1 MIQTSKQRYRE
12 FRRVGFVEDDA
23 GAQAAN
29 AQTAAATSAQSATPI
44 NHPRGAK
51 QRSNT
56 KKPYLRE
63 YIAWLRPFFGSLAI
77 VFLLAVLT
85 GLLSLLMPRATMYII
100 DDVLPNKN
108 AALLHRVGAAL
119 LAIVVVQQSLDWLRN
134 WRMATLNSRVLFR
147 LRLRLFRHL
156 LRLALHELSQMK
168 TGGIVT
174 RLMSDIDSVTG
185 LLQMAVITPGVAL
198 VKIVM
203 VLAML
208 LWINWQMAV
217 AAILLLPPIVVLNL
231 FSIRRIRPIYRS
243 LRRDRSEIDGRL
255 VETFGGI
262 RVVRAFRREAAEARR
277 FAVANHTAIRKGLLA
292 RAYEALVGAGW
303 GLLIP
308 LCSLLVIWL
317 GGTLVLMD
325 KATLGGVMAFQMYLM
340 MLLMPVSSI
349 VQSYGDTQQALAAME
364 RLFDTLRRPVDKP
377 DRPGAIDLPSAA
389 RLPGARSHLVQRLE
403 IENVTFAYPSGQT
416 ALSEINLDV
425 RGGWTVALVGS
436 SGAGKTTLT
445 NLVARFYDPVAGS
458 IRLNGVD
465 LRDIK
470 LASYRQLLGFV
481 QQDVFLFDGTIAENI
496 AYARKHATRDEIEAA
511 ARRANAHEFVASFA
525 RGYDTPIGER
535 GVRLSGGQA
544 QRISIARAILADP
557 RILIL
562 DEATSNLDT
571 ESEQLIQASMRELL
585 TDRTTFVIAH
595 RLSTVAHAD
604 LIVVLE
610 DGRIMETGTHE
621 ELLARDSRYRV
632 MVERQQRAM
641 REATEP
647 ASWFA

>member
-12 FRRVGFVEDDA
+12 FRRVGFVEDEA
-23 GAQAAN
+23 GAGALPAGGGVVQPGAA
-29 AQTAAATSAQSATPI
+29 
-44 NHPRGAK
+44 RERKAK
-51 QRSNT
+51 PKTGRS
-56 KKPYLRE
+56 YLRE
-63 YIAWLRPFFGSLAI
+63 YIAWLRPFFGTLAM
-77 VFLLAVLT
+77 VFALAVVT

-100 DDVLPNKN
+100 DDVLPKKDG
-108 AALLHRVGAAL
+108 ALLHKVGAAL
-119 LAIVVVQQSLDWLRN
+119 LAIVIVQQSLDWLRN

-217 AAILLLPPIVVLNL
+217 AAILLLPPIVLLNL

-303 GLLIP
+303 GFLIP

-317 GGTLVLMD
+317 GGTLVLID

-377 DRPGAIDLPSAA
+377 DRPGAIELPLVA
-389 RLPGARSHLVQRLE
+389 RGSGAKSRLVERLE
-403 IENVTFAYPSGQT
+403 FDQVTFAYPSGQV
-416 ALSEINLDV
+416 ALSDIDLDV
-425 RGGWTVALVGS
+425 RGGWTVALVGP

-445 NLVARFYDPVAGS
+445 NLVARFYDPVSGA

-470 LASYRQLLGFV
+470 LASFRQLLGFV
-481 QQDVFLFDGTIAENI
+481 QQDVFLFDGTIADNI
-496 AYARKHATRDEIEAA
+496 AYARKHATRAEIESA
-511 ARRANAHEFVASFA
+511 ARRANAHEFIAAFTH
-525 RGYDTPIGER
+525 GYDTQIGER

-544 QRISIARAILADP
+544 QRVSIARAILADP
-557 RILIL
+557 QILIL

-585 TDRTTFVIAH
+585 ADRTTFVIAH

-610 DGRIMETGTHE
+610 EGRVVETGTHE

-641 REATEP
+641 REAGEP
-647 ASWFA
+647 ANWFA

>member
-1 MIQTSKQRYRE
+1 MLQTSKQRYRE
-12 FRRVGFVEDDA
+12 FRRVGFVEEDTS
-23 GAQAAN
+23 G
-29 AQTAAATSAQSATPI
+29 AAAAQPGAPTSAQPAP
-44 NHPRGAK
+44 PKKRG
-51 QRSNT
+51 S
-56 KKPYLRE
+56 YLRE
-63 YIAWLRPFFGSLAI
+63 YLSWLRPFFGSLAV
-77 VFLLAVLT
+77 VFTLAVMT
-85 GLLSLLMPRATMYII
+85 GLLSLVMPRATMYII
-100 DDVLPNKN
+100 DDVLPKHDMGK
-108 AALLHRVGAAL
+108 LHRLGAIL
-119 LAIVVVQQSLDWLRN
+119 LAIVILQQSLDWWRN

-185 LLQMAVITPGVAL
+185 LLQMAVITPGVAI

-203 VLAML
+203 VLGML
-208 LWINWQMAV
+208 LWINWQMAL
-217 AAILLLPPIVVLNL
+217 AAVVLLPPIVGLNL

-277 FAVANHTAIRKGLLA
+277 FAVSNHTAIRKGLLA

-308 LCSLLVIWL
+308 LCALLVIWL
-317 GGTLVLMD
+317 GGILVLLN
-325 KATLGGVMAFQMYLM
+325 KATIGGVMAFQMYLM

-364 RLFDTLRRPVDKP
+364 RLFDTLRRPMDKP
-377 DRPGAIDLPSAA
+377 DRPNAIELPLVRRSAA
-389 RLPGARSHLVQRLE
+389 HGRNEQLVKSLE
-403 IENVTFAYPSGQT
+403 FDDMTFAYPNGQT
-416 ALSEINLDV
+416 ALDDINLTV
-425 RGGWTVALVGS
+425 RGGWTVALVGP

-445 NLVARFYDPVAGS
+445 NLVARFYDPNEGA

-481 QQDVFLFDGTIAENI
+481 QQDTFLFDGTIAENI
-496 AYARKHATRDEIEAA
+496 AYARKHATREEIESA
-511 ARRANAHEFVASFA
+511 ARRANAHEFIATFA
-525 RGYDTPIGER
+525 KGYDTSIGER

-557 RILIL
+557 EILIL

-585 TDRTTFVIAH
+585 ADRTTFVIAH

-610 DGRIMETGTHE
+610 EGRIVETGTHE

-641 REATEP
+641 REAAEP
-647 ASWFA
+647 ASWFV